1 MEPRPYVTVAYPA
14 IPRPAQTIRH
24 VLTTAAPTT
33 ENGAPIEG
41 GGEVW
46 AGEGPPTV
54 EIVAG
59 MEPGDTYIDTLSGDV
74 FRYNP

>member
-1 MEPRPYVTVAYPA
+1 MEPRPQPTVRFPA
-14 IPRPAQTIRH
+14 IPRPAQTLRH
-24 VLTTAAPTT
+24 TLAPAAPATDT
-33 ENGAPIEG
+33 AAPIEG

-46 AGEGPPTV
+46 AGEGPPSV
-54 EIVAG
+54 EVVAG